1 MHQYRDKKKYFL
13 FLFFILFFLTSIN
26 SQLFVEKKEFLYNL
40 KSIEVVG
47 LDEDLNTE
55 IEQNLN
61 FLINTNIF
69 LLDKKILNNQI
80 DKYSYIANYSIF
92 KSYPSKII
100 LKLKH
105 ANLLARTIKNNE
117 FFLIGSNSKF
127 INTEKFENFNY
138 LPIVFGK
145 FTAEEFILFK
155 KSLSRSDLNYSKIKE
170 IFFYPSGR
178 IDIKTI
184 NDFTIKF
191 PKRNIEEAMNLAS
204 KIIKSEKF
212 NNNIIDLRVP
222 NQIILSNE

>member
-13 FLFFILFFLTSIN
+13 FLFLAFFFLISIN
-26 SQLFVEKKEFLYNL
+26 NQLFVEKKKFLYNL
-40 KSIEVVG
+40 KSIEVIG
-47 LDEDLNTE
+47 LDENLNTE

-69 LLDKKILNNQI
+69 FLDKKIINNQI
-80 DKYSYIANYSIF
+80 NKYNYIENYNIY

-105 ANLLARTIKNNE
+105 ADLLARTIINNE
-117 FFLIGSNSKF
+117 LFLIGSNSKF
-127 INTEKFENFNY
+127 ISIKNFDNFNY

-145 FTAEEFILFK
+145 FTAEDFLLFK
-155 KSLSRSDLNYSKIKE
+155 KNINSSDLNYKKIEE

-184 NDFTIKF
+184 DNFTIKF
-191 PKRNIEEAMNLAS
+191 PSRNIEEAMNLAN
-204 KIIKSEKF
+204 KIIKNEKF